1 MRIAQAKSK
10 RGEDMTLFNRR
21 TVIGMVAA
29 LGLAG
34 PSAADEFVR
43 IGGGLA
49 GTYPIFAAKLAEM
62 INTNI
67 DGVTANVVSGNVE
80 KSQIGIQT
88 GELTLNI
95 APTFNSKQIFDGEGS
110 LGVATPDVR
119 HIITL
124 YGSPIQPVAALDGP
138 DTIAELA
145 SGPNRVWMG
154 QKSGFFYQ
162 VYEPIMQAAGVS
174 PDKIEAAGGVIE
186 EYGYLDE
193 VQGFQDGR
201 LDAGIFAG
209 PVPYGLLLQ
218 IVDTPGFKLIGM
230 SDAELDKLE
239 EILPGMGRVSVP
251 AGSYAGQDSA
261 VNLPYYVNHLV
272 ANANADDD
280 LIYQVTK
287 LIYENHAE
295 FHGLF
300 AGAEEIDDKDVLKY
314 NVLPVHPAAER
325 FYSEVGAM

>member
-1 MRIAQAKSK
+1 MKLIK
-10 RGEDMTLFNRR
+10 RR
-21 TVIGMVAA
+21 TLIGMVAA
-29 LGLAG
+29 LGI
-34 PSAADEFVR
+34 SAPASAEEFVR
-43 IGGGLA
+43 VGGGLA
-49 GTYPIFAAKLAEM
+49 GTFPIFAAKLAEL
-62 INTNI
+62 INQNV

-80 KSQIGIQT
+80 KSQISIQT

-95 APTFNSKQIFDGEGS
+95 APTFNTKQIFDGEGS

-124 YGSPIQPVAALDGP
+124 YGSPIQPVAAPDGP

-145 SGPNRVWMG
+145 EGSNRVWMG

-162 VYEPIMQAAGVS
+162 VYEPIMQAAGIS
-174 PDKIEAAGGVIE
+174 PADIEAAGGVIE

-218 IVDTPGFKLIGM
+218 IEDTPGFKLIGM
-230 SDAELDKLE
+230 TDAELNKLE
-239 EILPGMGRVSVP
+239 EILPGMGRITVD
-251 AGSYAGQDSA
+251 AGSYKGQTEA
-261 VNLPYYVNHLV
+261 VNLPFYVNHLV
-272 ANANADDD
+272 ANVKADPD
-280 LIYQVTK
+280 LIYQITK
-287 LIYENHAE
+287 LMYEQHKA

-300 AGAEEIDDKDVLKY
+300 AGSEEIDDKDVLKY

-325 FYSEVGAM
+325 FYKEVGAM

>member
-1 MRIAQAKSK
+1 LKNNKGSEIMILIK
-10 RGEDMTLFNRR
+10 RR
-21 TVIGMVAA
+21 TIFGMVAA
-29 LGLAG
+29 LSLAA
-34 PSAADEFVR
+34 PVAADEFVR

-49 GTYPIFAAKLAEM
+49 GTFPIFAAKLADL
-62 INTNI
+62 INKNI

-80 KSQIGIQT
+80 KSQIAIQT

-95 APTFNSKQIFDGEGS
+95 APTFNSKQIFDGAGS
-110 LGVATPDVR
+110 LGVPTPDVR
-119 HIITL
+119 HVITL
-124 YGSPIQPVAALDGP
+124 YGSPIQPVASVDGP
-138 DTIAELA
+138 KTIAELA
-145 SGPNRVWMG
+145 AGPNRIWMG

-162 VYEPIMQAAGVS
+162 VYEPIMQAAGIS
-174 PDKIEAAGGVIE
+174 PDAIEAAGGVIE

-218 IVDTPGFKLIGM
+218 IVDTPGFRLIGM

-239 EILPGMGRVSVP
+239 EILPGMGRVTVA
-251 AGSYAGQDSA
+251 AGSYAGQDSD
-261 VNLPYYVNHLV
+261 VNLPFYVNHLV
-272 ANANADDD
+272 ASANADPE
-280 LIYQVTK
+280 LIYQITK
-287 LIYENHAE
+287 LMYENYAE

-300 AGAEEIDDKDVLKY
+300 AGSEEIDDKDVLKY

-325 FYSEVGAM
+325 FYKEVGAN